1 MYDKYT
7 DISIY
12 LSYKEW
18 MKTIVISSGDLTMG
32 GLQKILVE
40 YLKLIDKNKY
50 RIVLLIANDYG
61 KKNLF
66 LEEIP
71 KNVEIQFVR
80 PYNLVS
86 KIAELSKNR
95 KILNRLLLKRY
106 RYRSKRVFKS
116 IFLEKLSKLGK
127 IDLIIDFDGG
137 LKSILDNLKAEK
149 KIIWIHS
156 SIRKHKQDNKSKISR
171 YGEELKK
178 YDKIIAICQ
187 EMKEEIKELYP
198 SLSHKIEYIYN
209 PLDCNNIIE
218 QGNENI
224 EKMTSYEKEL
234 IESDYFLAISR
245 LDAVQKDFETLIEGY
260 LILKNKGIK
269 ERLYIIGEGDGRVKI
284 EKMIEEKKLVED
296 VILLG
301 QKQNPYVWIKHS
313 KLFIHSSRYEG
324 LPTVLLEALMMDKFI
339 VSSNCPTGPTEI
351 LTNPKAGELFNVGDA
366 NQLAEKVL
374 KVLYDKDYQKELL
387 KNIQL
392 KKKEFELSEITEKFH
407 KTIEKS
413 MQ

>member
-1 MYDKYT
+1 
-7 DISIY
+7 
-12 LSYKEW
+12 

-32 GLQKILVE
+32 GLQKVLVE

-86 KIAELSKNR
+86 KIAELSKKR
-95 KILNRLLLKRY
+95 KILNRVLLKGY
-106 RYRSKRVFKS
+106 RHKSKRVFKS

-137 LKSILDNLKAEK
+137 LKSVLDNLKAEK

-224 EKMTSYEKEL
+224 EKITSYEKEL

-245 LDAVQKDFETLIEGY
+245 LDVVQKDFETLIEGY
-260 LILKNKGIK
+260 SILKNSNVKEKKQKISSEYFEKEKKPVRQKTLQEMFEGRYQKLKK
-269 ERLYIIGEGDGRVKI
+269 ERRNNYFSRLKGFKDNDE
-284 EKMIEEKKLVED
+284 EKRMIEFREQRLKEKLDLVKDDFDFIFIDCPPSLGLITLNSFTAADSVLIPVQCEYFA
-296 VILLG
+296 LEGLG
-301 QKQNPYVWIKHS
+301 QLINTINLVKKH
-313 KLFIHSSRYEG
+313 LNN
-324 LPTVLLEALMMDKFI
+324 I
-339 VSSNCPTGPTEI
+339 VNNKI
-351 LTNPKAGELFNVGDA
+351 N
-366 NQLAEKVL
+366 
-374 KVLYDKDYQKELL
+374 LY
-387 KNIQL
+387 KNWRDL
-392 KKKEFELSEITEKFH
+392 
-407 KTIEKS
+407 
-413 MQ
+413 

>member
-1 MYDKYT
+1 
-7 DISIY
+7 
-12 LSYKEW
+12 

-178 YDKIIAICQ
+178 YDKIIAICK
-187 EMKEEIKELYP
+187 EMNEEIKELYP
-198 SLSHKIEYIYN
+198 SLSSEIEYIYN

-234 IESDYFLAISR
+234 IERDYFLAVSR
-245 LDAVQKDFETLIEGY
+245 LDTDQKDFKTLIEGY
-260 LILKNKGIK
+260 SILKNKGIK
-269 ERLYIIGEGDGRVKI
+269 EKLYIIGEGNGRVKI
-284 EKMIEEKKLVED
+284 EKMIEEKNLGQD

-301 QKQNPYVWIKHS
+301 EKKNPYVWMKNS

-324 LPTVLLEALMMDKFI
+324 LSMVLLEALMMDKFI

-374 KVLYDKDYQKELL
+374 KILYDKDYQKELL

>member
-1 MYDKYT
+1 
-7 DISIY
+7 
-12 LSYKEW
+12 

-178 YDKIIAICQ
+178 YDKIIAICK
-187 EMKEEIKELYP
+187 EMNEEIKELYP
-198 SLSHKIEYIYN
+198 FLSSEIEYIYN

-234 IESDYFLAISR
+234 IERDYFLAVSR
-245 LDAVQKDFETLIEGY
+245 LDTVQKDFETLIEGY
-260 LILKNKGIK
+260 SILKNKGIK
-269 ERLYIIGEGDGRVKI
+269 EKLYIIGEGNGRVKI
-284 EKMIEEKKLVED
+284 EKMIEEKNSGED

-301 QKQNPYVWIKHS
+301 EKKNPYVWMKYS
-313 KLFIHSSRYEG
+313 KLFIHSSRYVG

-374 KVLYDKDYQKELL
+374 KILYDKDYQKELL